1 MGRRPECW
9 KDIGNLAVPDL
20 TLRAGTRA
28 ELSSEP
34 GQSADQIMLLL

>member
-1 MGRRPECW
+1 MGKRPGCW

-20 TLRAGTRA
+20 TFRTGSRG

-34 GQSADQIMLLL
+34 GQTTDRIMVLM